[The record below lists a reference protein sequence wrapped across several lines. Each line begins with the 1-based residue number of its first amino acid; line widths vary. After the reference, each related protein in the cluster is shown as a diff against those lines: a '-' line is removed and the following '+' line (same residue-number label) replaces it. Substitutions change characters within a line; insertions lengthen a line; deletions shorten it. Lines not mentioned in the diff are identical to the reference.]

1 MEQIFDLMG
10 WKELVLAFIVLAE
23 SIVRLTPSEKDNSIV
38 NKISTIVSYVLNF
51 IIPNKSKSGGI
62 FKLFSKKDGE

>member
-1 MEQIFDLMG
+1 MEQILDVMG
-10 WKELVLAFIVLAE
+10 WKELIIAFIVLAE

-51 IIPNKSKSGGI
+51 IIPNKSKSGGF